1 MLKCHDADASIS
13 HSPRPWDVAEQQV
26 YLLKVQGEGDMPT
39 RELEVRATNV
49 TAAIER
55 AVIVFGRSRNT
66 QRRRKRLSTE
76 NPKGS
81 VLVASA
87 ALSAL
92 AICL

>member
-55 AVIVFGRSRNT
+55 AVIVFGAGEVEIRSADGRDY
-66 QRRRKRLSTE
+66 RLKIQKDRSWSLQ
-76 NPKGS
+76 P
-81 VLVASA
+81 LYQ
-87 ALSAL
+87 L
-92 AICL
+92 